1 MELAWRAGV
10 ITRDIFQLSMVIKLS
25 FIVVLESFPNI
36 IWIWD
41 IHTLRLTTLLIQLA
55 PVKSMAWS
63 PRSEFL
69 FFSTGNSRLLIW
81 SP

>member
-1 MELAWRAGV
+1 MASWSYNSRYLATKHGNKMFFEGLYFV
-10 ITRDIFQLSMVIKLS
+10 I
-25 FIVVLESFPNI
+25 ESFPNI

-41 IHTLRLTTLLIQLA
+41 IHTLKLTTLLIQLA
-55 PVKSMAWS
+55 AVKSMAWS
-63 PRSEFL
+63 PKSEFL